1 MKLLSYIFVLITRLR
16 NLLYNR
22 RIIKSYKSHSY
33 VISIGNIIAGGTGKT
48 PVIIYLAKL
57 LESEGYKVGIVAGG
71 YRRKSKGLLV
81 VHDVD
86 KLLTTVDKAGDEAY
100 MIAKEVGCPL
110 VIHDKKYLALIE
122 IDKLFDIDIVLIDD
136 GFQHR
141 KIYRDLDIVI
151 VNDKTVEE
159 EYLIPAGYLREE
171 KKNLQRVDTI
181 LYRDLA
187 KEIVDFKNKDS
198 FHFMSKI
205 KTERIVKDK
214 AIVVTAIANPSNFIN
229 FLKENNATIEKVFSF
244 KDHHFFTDSEIDEIV
259 VYCKSN
265 KIEYIYTTEKDFVKL
280 EKYKLIFEKSSI
292 NILSIALEIL
302 PNDENEF
309 RNYIISKI
317 NEKNITY

>member
-1 MKLLSYIFVLITRLR
+1 LKLLSYIFVLITRLR